1 MILLLGGSGYI
12 GSAIAA
18 ELVRRRIPYSAPTR
32 RELAYGSFGSL
43 LDHLRK
49 TKPEYVIHAAGFTG
63 KPNVDSCETQR
74 EETYAGNVGLALS
87 VAQACDVTGTRMGY
101 VSSGCIYTG
110 AKIRESDGSWKN
122 HEDLTE
128 AALQPLLK
136 SRSDAVA
143 GFTEADPPNF
153 TFGRN
158 NCSFYSGTKA
168 LAEEVMRSF
177 PEFHVWR
184 IRIPFDEHDH
194 PRNYLTKI
202 QRYPKLYQNWNS
214 VTHRGEFAR
223 ICIEAWLK
231 KVPGGIYNATHP
243 GYFSTEEAA
252 EAVARKLK
260 PGWKPQFW
268 TDDREF
274 YAQGATTPRSN
285 CILDSGKL
293 ARVGLPL
300 RPLRQAVEE
309 TLAEWKGAEIREC

>member
-1 MILLLGGSGYI
+1 MVLLLGGTGYI
-12 GSAIAA
+12 GSAVTA
-18 ELVRRRIPYSAPTR
+18 ELVRRKIPYSAPSR
-32 RELAYGSFGSL
+32 RELAYGSFAVL
-43 LDHLRK
+43 LGHLRK

-74 EETYAGNVGLALS
+74 DETYAGNVGLALS
-87 VAQACDVTGTRMGY
+87 VAQACDVAGVRMGY

-110 AKIRESDGSWKN
+110 AKIRGADGQWQN
-122 HEDLTE
+122 ADDLTKPSW
-128 AALQPLLK
+128 QTLLK

-143 GFTEADPPNF
+143 GFTEEDPPNF
-153 TFGRN
+153 TFARN

-168 LAEEVMRSF
+168 LAEEVMRPF

-184 IRIPFDEHDH
+184 LRIPFDEQDH

-202 QRYPKLYQNWNS
+202 QRYAKLYQNWNS
-214 VTHRGEFAR
+214 VTHRGDFAKV
-223 ICIEAWLK
+223 CVDSWLK
-231 KVPGGIYNATHP
+231 KIPGGIYNVTHP

-252 EAVARKLK
+252 ELVAKKLK

-268 TDDREF
+268 ADDHEF

-285 CILDSGKL
+285 CILDSAKL
-293 ARVGLPL
+293 ARAGLPL

-309 TLAEWKGAEIREC
+309 TLEEWKSG